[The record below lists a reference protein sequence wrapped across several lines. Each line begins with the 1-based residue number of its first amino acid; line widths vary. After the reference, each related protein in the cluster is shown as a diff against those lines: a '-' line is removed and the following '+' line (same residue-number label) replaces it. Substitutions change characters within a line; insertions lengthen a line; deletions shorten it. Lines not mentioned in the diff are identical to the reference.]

1 MAPAR
6 LDPLTGRWVI
16 VAPGRARR
24 PDTVGTAPAGAEVEP
39 ARVADCPFCPGNEHL
54 TPPEIA
60 RTGPGAAGAPGWRTR
75 VFPNRYPIVDG
86 PSDGPSAGGAGG
98 PGDRG
103 DALRTERPAR
113 GAHEVVVLSPDH
125 RRSLGRLD
133 PAQATEVLTVL
144 RDRARAHAAAGRHY
158 TQVLVNH
165 GAEGG
170 ASLAHP
176 HAQVI
181 AVDLD
186 PPEVR
191 DELARMTTPSG
202 CLVCRELAHHAEDPG
217 LVVGTAAGAEL
228 WCPWAS
234 RSAYEMLLAPRR
246 HGPRF
251 EDASAELPD
260 VAGLLRDGLARLDRV
275 APGAPYNLAVHTRPA
290 GAGGDYHW
298 HVHLWPRLQR
308 EAGFEV
314 GSGLLVDVVDP
325 TRAAADL
332 AAAGA

>member
-24 PDTVGTAPAGAEVEP
+24 PDPVGASAAPRDGGP
-39 ARVADCPFCPGNEHL
+39 RHVADCPFCPGNEHL
-54 TPPEIA
+54 TPPEVA
-60 RTGPGAAGAPGWRTR
+60 RTGPGAPGTPGWRTR
-75 VFPNRYPIVDG
+75 VFANLYPIVHS
-86 PSDGPSAGGAGG
+86 PSGAVGG
-98 PGDRG
+98 PDHRA
-103 DALRTERPAR
+103 DVLRMERPAT
-113 GAHEVVVLSPDH
+113 GAHEVVVLSSDH
-125 RRSLGRLD
+125 GRSLGRLD
-133 PAQATEVLTVL
+133 RAQVIEVVTVL
-144 RDRARAHAAAGRHY
+144 RDRARAHAAAGWLY

-181 AVDLD
+181 AVDLE

-191 DELARMTTPSG
+191 EELARITTPGG
-202 CLVCRELAHHAEDPG
+202 CVVCRELAHHRDDRG
-217 LVVGTAAGAEL
+217 LVVATAAGAEL

-234 RSAYEMLLAPRR
+234 RTAYEMLLAPTR
-246 HGPRF
+246 HRPRF
-251 EDASAELPD
+251 EDASTELPA
-260 VAGLLRDGLARLDRV
+260 VGGLLHDALARLDRV

-308 EAGFEV
+308 DAGFEL
-314 GSGLLVDVVDP
+314 GSGLLVDVIDP
-325 TRAAADL
+325 ARAAADL
-332 AAAGA
+332 LAAGG